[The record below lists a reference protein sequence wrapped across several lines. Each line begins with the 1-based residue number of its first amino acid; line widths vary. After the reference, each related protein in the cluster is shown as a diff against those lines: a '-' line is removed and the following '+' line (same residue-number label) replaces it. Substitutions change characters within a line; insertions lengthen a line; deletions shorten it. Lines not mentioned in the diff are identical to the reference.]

1 MKKTEANRPPRLP
14 SLADYLLRY
23 DLQTLMEEARYDY
36 SQGSSGSPRHL
47 NQKDISARFRRPQGG
62 APAAAPAE
70 TPPATPPDAPSH
82 G

>member
-1 MKKTEANRPPRLP
+1 MKKPEATRPPRLP

-47 NQKDISARFRRPQGG
+47 NQKDISARFRRQQGG
-62 APAAAPAE
+62 APAAPAE
-70 TPPATPPDAPSH
+70 TPPQTPPETPLN

>member
-36 SQGSSGSPRHL
+36 SQGSSGAPRHL
-47 NQKDISARFRRPQGG
+47 NQKDISARFRRQP
-62 APAAAPAE
+62 ATPAA
-70 TPPATPPDAPSH
+70 TPPATPPETPPETPLN